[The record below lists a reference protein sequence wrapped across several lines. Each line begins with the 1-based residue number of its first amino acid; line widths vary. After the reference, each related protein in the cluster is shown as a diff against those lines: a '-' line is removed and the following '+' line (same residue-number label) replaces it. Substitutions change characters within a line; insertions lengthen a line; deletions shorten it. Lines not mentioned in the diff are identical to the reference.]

1 MSGHGV
7 EKAGSSKGRVIV
19 TLPPIG
25 KEAVADIHL
34 EQLGR
39 SADMPHEYRAI
50 RDLHHGLSPVGR
62 PAVYFSFFIG
72 L

>member
-19 TLPPIG
+19 ALPPVG
-25 KEAVADIHL
+25 KEAVAERNL

-39 SADMPHEYRAI
+39 GASMTNLRRTN

-62 PAVYFSFFIG
+62 TAVYFSFFVG